1 MSNVRYK
8 SAVAA
13 GIVVGSAVGVATG
26 ILFAPKSGRRTRAD
40 IATKTKDSVSHAK
53 DKMNNIKQETKDKI
67 ANTSN
72 NINDQINDQ
81 IN

>member
-1 MSNVRYK
+1 MSNVKYK

-40 IATKTKDSVSHAK
+40 IASKTKDSVGHAK
-53 DKMNNIKQETKDKI
+53 DKMNDMKQGAKDKV
-67 ANTSN
+67 ANTSDSIN
-72 NINDQINDQ
+72 NQINDQ
-81 IN
+81 LS